1 MSPSDISTI
10 ESNYYYVLTVLSIVL
25 SVGCLIVSEVIMNN
39 HKKHYPV
46 GAKVKKPPVVVVL
59 LAVAGIALIPFVV
72 LVVRKY
78 LTSVTDN
85 YKTLLS
91 TVKILGQGFAF
102 SFGIFFFTI
111 IFSLP
116 LGLIVAAGKMSKI
129 KTISVFFKVYVSVLR
144 GTPLMLQLLLVYFG
158 PYYLFGVQTGSIEIG
173 PFNYRFIASIIGFSL
188 NYAAYFAEIFRG
200 GIQSMAKGQYEAAQ
214 VLGFSKMQTYFKIIL
229 PQVVKRVLPSVG
241 NEIITLVKDTSLAQV
256 LAVTEMF
263 TQASALASAQVSV
276 MPFIVAGLFYYL
288 MNVIIET
295 LLGLLE
301 KSMSYYS

>member
-1 MSPSDISTI
+1 MGFEVISFDSGIFSTLTGCCV
-10 ESNYYYVLTVLSIVL
+10 VLAVV
-25 SVGCLIVSEVIMNN
+25 CLIVSEIILNS
-39 HKKHYPV
+39 HKKNYPE
-46 GAKVKKPPVVVVL
+46 GAKIKKPVSVVL
-59 LAVAGIALIPFVV
+59 LTVAAAVFAIPLLILIVKK
-72 LVVRKY
+72 LVD
-78 LTSVTDN
+78 LVTGDQE
-85 YKTLLS
+85 TFLS
-91 TVKILGQGFAF
+91 TIKLLGQGFGF

-129 KTISVFFKVYVSVLR
+129 KTISAFFKVYVSVLR

-158 PYYLFGVQTGSIEIG
+158 PYYLFGISTGNIEIG

-200 GIQSMAKGQYEAAQ
+200 GIQSMPKGQYEAAQ
-214 VLGFSKMQTYFKIIL
+214 VLGFSKTQTYFKIIL

-241 NEIITLVKDTSLAQV
+241 NEVITLVKDTSLAQV

-288 MNVIIET
+288 MNFVIES
-295 LLGLLE
+295 LLGLIE
-301 KSMSYYS
+301 KYMNYYS

>member
-1 MSPSDISTI
+1 MSFSGISLDSGVFSTLTGCFV
-10 ESNYYYVLTVLSIVL
+10 VLAVV
-25 SVGCLIVSEVIMNN
+25 CLIVSEIIMNSK
-39 HKKHYPV
+39 KKHYPE
-46 GAKVKKPPVVVVL
+46 GSKIKKP
-59 LAVAGIALIPFVV
+59 V
-72 LVVRKY
+72 LVVILLAAAAIYAVPLLITIVKKCIDI
-78 LTSVTDN
+78 VTGD
-85 YKTLLS
+85 KETMLS
-91 TVKILGQGFAF
+91 TIKLLGQGFGF

-129 KTISVFFKVYVSVLR
+129 KTISAFFKVYVSVLR

-158 PYYLFGVQTGSIEIG
+158 PYYLFGISTGNIEIG

-200 GIQSMAKGQYEAAQ
+200 GIQSMPKGQYEAAQ
-214 VLGFSKMQTYFKIIL
+214 VLGFTKMQTYFKIIL

-241 NEIITLVKDTSLAQV
+241 NEVITLVKDTSLAQV

-288 MNVIIET
+288 MNFIIET
-295 LLGLLE
+295 LLGFLE
-301 KSMSYYS
+301 KSMNYYS